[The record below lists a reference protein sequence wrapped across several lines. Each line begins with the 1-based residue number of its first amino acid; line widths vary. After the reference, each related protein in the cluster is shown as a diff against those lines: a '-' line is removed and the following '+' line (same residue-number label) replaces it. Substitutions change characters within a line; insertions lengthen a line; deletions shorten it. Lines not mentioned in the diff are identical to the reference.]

1 MMYKKIIKLWKKEQP
16 NKYKLFRLMTK
27 TKKDEKKRYT
37 KDESF
42 DFVNTCSEKEAI
54 EIIDKTRINE

>member
-1 MMYKKIIKLWKKEQP
+1 MDKRILKLWKNEQP

-42 DFVNTCSEKEAI
+42 DFVNTCSEDEAI
-54 EIIDKTRINE
+54 EIINKTLNNE